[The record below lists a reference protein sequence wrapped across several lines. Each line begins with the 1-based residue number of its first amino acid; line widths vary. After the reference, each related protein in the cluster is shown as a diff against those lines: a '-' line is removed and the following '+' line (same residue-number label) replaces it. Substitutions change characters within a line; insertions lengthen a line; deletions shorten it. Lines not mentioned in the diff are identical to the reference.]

1 MNPTG
6 NYYGAF
12 RSTYKLLGLGFKGLS
27 SIRNPRLQK
36 LRNFG
41 FRGGGGRNRDPLS
54 RVNAEVS
61 SKSMNPNPKTL
72 ILKPFALETPS
83 PRQDFQACRR
93 NRRSSAIL
101 SQGVQAEIQ
110 G

>member
-27 SIRNPRLQK
+27 STRKP
-36 LRNFG
+36 
-41 FRGGGGRNRDPLS
+41 
-54 RVNAEVS
+54 EVS

-72 ILKPFALETPS
+72 IPKPFALETPS

-101 SQGVQAEIQ
+101 SQGVKAEIQ